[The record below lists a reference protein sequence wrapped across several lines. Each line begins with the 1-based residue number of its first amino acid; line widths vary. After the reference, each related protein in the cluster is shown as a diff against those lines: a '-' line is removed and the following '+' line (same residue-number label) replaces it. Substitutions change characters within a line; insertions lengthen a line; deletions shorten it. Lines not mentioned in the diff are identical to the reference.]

1 MNDFNVTE
9 KSKLMEQVETFSLR
23 SFFKCIYLMTVL
35 CSHKKS
41 LKKMFLI
48 KISFVGGQ
56 FIPAISKLSDGIERL
71 LKLQPGKIAPW
82 G

>member
-23 SFFKCIYLMTVL
+23 SFFERIYLMTAF
-35 CSHKKS
+35 CSHKVS

-48 KISFVGGQ
+48 KISFIGGQ
-56 FIPAISKLSDGIERL
+56 FIPAISKI
-71 LKLQPGKIAPW
+71 
-82 G
+82 